1 MQRIQNI
8 RSRRLLVDELIRA
21 IQHIESQSSEGIA
34 SMYSSIQ
41 ENVDRLKGL
50 IELNKYDDST
60 VKRNIDQTKKELDA
74 QIKELKQMII
84 DHNKRADENAHSIN
98 QMRSAIEGEIRK
110 LKAQPKIVN
119 QTQEIVQKADT
130 SIIEEELKRQ
140 KESQKV
146 IAEYVKAHQEE
157 QKKSNDQFQASLDR
171 LIAEFLNSQKQP
183 KPEPVEMPDYTKQF
197 EAIDNRLL
205 TVERRGVPAR
215 MTPTFA
221 HLQQNYYTKS
231 QVDDVV
237 SSSAGGGGG
246 TGTVFGEPK
255 AIAYFAGN
263 SSLAS
268 NVNELKFDFDK
279 NTLLIG
285 ASAALKESKIYA
297 ESRYTGVAP
306 NYGIFLADSWA
317 PGVNTTALVGG
328 LGFTVQTSDD
338 TNFSGQV
345 KGIEGFMFHAGSGY
359 LAQALGAGFLVQNNA
374 GGRIGAAFGASF
386 AVQNNS
392 TGGIIDLA
400 TALYA
405 GPPTASGPISLNF
418 GIEIDNQGGNSNVS
432 NAVGVYL
439 KNQTGAAGINYA
451 LYSEGG
457 TVGWN
462 QNSTNS
468 DFNIKGQHDPN
479 TFYLDASQDS
489 IGVGTNTP
497 QGKLDVAGAMIV
509 GSAYAGTKTAPSQ
522 GMLVEGNVAIGTTDF
537 TSIPGASAT
546 VFSIVSR
553 VDSANNS
560 AHGGTYFRTIMN
572 GDSQESFGNYN
583 LISTSGMT
591 ITSGTHV
598 LGIQNEIYL
607 QNNGNSA
614 ALDNAAGVLNFMEA
628 NGAFSQANGVN
639 NIIYGTGDNTQT
651 IGMVNIMPTQ
661 DGTGTHAGA
670 YTYMASTNSTANG
683 IYGGHQAVLT
693 WSSPSATILANV
705 ASAFGMGAVNNPTQ
719 KQIAMFVDWNVP
731 GTDSNFAKWGVY
743 VNSTQVDSAK
753 AYFGDSVMFGKKP
766 YVATGTNK
774 PIGVVTLTA
783 GAANVSANTTTNST
797 VIMATVQI
805 PGGTVGSIYVAGR
818 TAGTGFTLASTSSS
832 DTSQVGYMMY
842 ERTP

>member
-21 IQHIESQSSEGIA
+21 IQHIESQSSAGIA
-34 SMYSSIQ
+34 EMSSSIQ

-60 VKRNIDQTKKELDA
+60 VKKNIDQTRKELDT
-74 QIKELKQMII
+74 QIKELKQMIS
-84 DHNKRADENAHSIN
+84 DHNKRAEENAHSIN
-98 QMRSAIEGEIRK
+98 QMRSAVEGEIQK
-110 LKAQPKIVN
+110 LKAQPK
-119 QTQEIVQKADT
+119 EIVQKVDT
-130 SIIEEELKRQ
+130 STIEEELKRQ
-140 KESQKV
+140 KENQKV

-205 TVERRGVPAR
+205 TVEQRGVPAR
-215 MTPTFA
+215 MTPSFA
-221 HLQQNYYTKS
+221 HLEQNYYKKPEIE
-231 QVDDVV
+231 QLI

-255 AIAYFAGN
+255 GIAYFAGN
-263 SSLAS
+263 SALAS
-268 NVNELKFDFDK
+268 QADEMRFDFDT

-285 ASAALKESKIYA
+285 TSAALKESKIYA
-297 ESRYTGVAP
+297 QSNYTGLAP
-306 NYGIFLADSWA
+306 NYGIFLAESWA
-317 PGVNTTALVGG
+317 PTTDSTALVGG
-328 LGFTVQTSDD
+328 LGFTVQTNGDI
-338 TNFSGQV
+338 NFSGQV
-345 KGIEGFMFHAGSGY
+345 KGIEGFVFHAGSGY
-359 LAQALGAGFLVQNNA
+359 LAQALGAGFLVQNNG

-418 GIEIDNQGGNSNVS
+418 GIEIDNQGGTPNVS

-457 TVGWN
+457 AVGWN

-468 DFNIKGQHDPN
+468 DFQIKGQSDAN
-479 TFYLDASQDS
+479 TFYLDASQNAVG
-489 IGVGTNTP
+489 IGVATPTN
-497 QGKLDVAGAMIV
+497 KFDVAGSVAI
-509 GSAYAGTKTAPSQ
+509 GSAYAGTNVAPSQ
-522 GMLVEGNVAIGTTDF
+522 GLLVAGNVAIGTTDYS
-537 TSIPGASAT
+537 SIPGASAT

-560 AHGGTYFRTIMN
+560 AHGGTYFRTIMGQDN
-572 GDSQESFGNYN
+572 QETFGNYN
-583 LISTSGMT
+583 LVSTSGMT
-591 ITSGTHV
+591 ITSGTHI

-607 QNNGNSA
+607 QNIGNSA
-614 ALDNAAGVLNFMEA
+614 AFDNANGVLNFMEA
-628 NGAFSQANGVN
+628 NGAGSHAIGVN
-639 NIIYGTGDNTQT
+639 NIIYGTGNNTQT
-651 IGMVNIMPTQ
+651 IGMVNIMPISEAS
-661 DGTGTHAGA
+661 GTHVGA
-670 YTYMASTNSTANG
+670 YSLLQSTNSSSTG
-683 IYGGHQAVLT
+683 LIGGYQAAMN
-693 WSSPSATILANV
+693 WASPSATILGASV
-705 ASAFGMGAVNNPTQ
+705 SAFAMGTVNNPTQ
-719 KQIAMFVDWNVP
+719 KQVGFSIDWNVP
-731 GTDSNFAKWGVY
+731 GTDTSFAKWGLY
-743 VNSTQVDSAK
+743 VNSSQVDSAK
-753 AYFGDSVMFGKKP
+753 AYFGDSVMLGKKP
-766 YVATGTNK
+766 YVAVGTNK
-774 PIGVVTLTA
+774 PMGVVTLT
-783 GAANVSANTTTNST
+783 GGTANVSANTTTNST

-818 TAGTGFTLASTSSS
+818 TAGTGFTLTSTSGT
-832 DTSQVGYMMY
+832 DTSEVAYMMY